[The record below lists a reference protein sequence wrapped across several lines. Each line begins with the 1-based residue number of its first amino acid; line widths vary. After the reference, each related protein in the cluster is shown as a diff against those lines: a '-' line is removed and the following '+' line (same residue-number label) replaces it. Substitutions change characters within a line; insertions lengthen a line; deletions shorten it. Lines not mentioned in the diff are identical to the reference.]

1 MEPAPQNGKGATVVW
16 LHRAAVFLAEP
27 CALDWLVALRVSP
40 IRGSLKPWHCPTP
53 VGQFLAGALP
63 LQS

>member
-1 MEPAPQNGKGATVVW
+1 MVW